1 MTQSYKSLFPI
12 FANSE
17 NKDMIYLD
25 SGATTLKP
33 EKVIHA
39 ISEYY
44 ETYSSNI
51 HRGLYPISI
60 RASEEYE
67 KTRQEITKFINAARS
82 EEIVFVKGATEGLN
96 LLASTITKII
106 PKGSE
111 LLTTIID
118 HHANFVPWQQIAIN
132 EKFKFGVVTFDPRK
146 VTEAELLQNFEDSI
160 TKETSVL
167 TMPYVSNV
175 IGVVLPV
182 DKIVK
187 IAKKVNPNILIVLD
201 VCQAV
206 QHLKIDV
213 QSLDVDFVVFSGHK
227 LFGPTGIG
235 VVWGKYQALD
245 KLPPYQYGGDMI
257 EEVMIDKT
265 IFKNPPTK
273 FEAGTPPIAG
283 VIGLKAAI
291 EFVQEFGVDKIHKV
305 SCEMRNMCVDKMRGE
320 LAEKIVVYT
329 PKFLESSSI
338 LSFNLVGC
346 HPHDVAQ
353 LLGDKN
359 ICIRVGH
366 HCAQPL
372 HTYLDIPSSCRAS
385 FSIYNT
391 NSDIDIFINA
401 LSEAHKI
408 LS

>member
-1 MTQSYKSLFPI
+1 
-12 FANSE
+12 
-17 NKDMIYLD
+17 
-25 SGATTLKP
+25 
-33 EKVIHA
+33 
-39 ISEYY
+39 
-44 ETYSSNI
+44 
-51 HRGLYPISI
+51 
-60 RASEEYE
+60 
-67 KTRQEITKFINAARS
+67 
-82 EEIVFVKGATEGLN
+82 
-96 LLASTITKII
+96 
-106 PKGSE
+106 
-111 LLTTIID
+111 
-118 HHANFVPWQQIAIN
+118 
-132 EKFKFGVVTFDPRK
+132 
-146 VTEAELLQNFEDSI
+146 
-160 TKETSVL
+160 
-167 TMPYVSNV
+167 
-175 IGVVLPV
+175 
-182 DKIVK
+182 
-187 IAKKVNPNILIVLD
+187 
-201 VCQAV
+201 
-206 QHLKIDV
+206 
-213 QSLDVDFVVFSGHK
+213 
-227 LFGPTGIG
+227 
-235 VVWGKYQALD
+235 
-245 KLPPYQYGGDMI
+245 MI

-273 FEAGTPPIAG
+273 FEAGTPPIAE

-305 SCEMRNMCVDKMRGE
+305 SCEMRNLCVDKMRGE